1 MWKVVLSV
9 KDVVTS
15 VVEVLTTEVNFEYKA
30 YFGKFD
36 KDYDFINL
44 TLTKGTLNVPLS
56 LNGPKTIRKGDS
68 LIISDIDKEL
78 AKLSSISTPIAPT
91 TALLQ
96 VVDWNTSRNL
106 TTFNPSTAMIL
117 LHREYEELL
126 THLLNGEPT
135 VDDWCDLI
143 VVAAGAIYQ
152 QGYNPELSL
161 QETVKEISSRRGSID
176 PSTGKWEKQ
185 KDQPLETLYR
195 ADYSKCKYNNV
206 DAIHYVD

>member
-1 MWKVVLSV
+1 MWKVVLSI

-36 KDYDFINL
+36 KDYDIISL

-56 LNGPKTIRKGDS
+56 LNGPKIIRKGDS
-68 LIISDIDKEL
+68 LVISDIDKEL

-126 THLLNGEPT
+126 THLLEGKPT

-143 VVAAGAIYQ
+143 VVAAGAIFQ
-152 QGYNPELSL
+152 QGYNPELVL
-161 QETVKEISSRRGSID
+161 AETVKEISSRQGSID
-176 PSTGKWEKQ
+176 PTTGKWEKDRSQ
-185 KDQPLETLYR
+185 DPSTLYT
-195 ADYSKCKYNNV
+195 ANYDLAKY
-206 DAIHYVD
+206 